1 MLTMARLELAS
12 RKPDDA
18 RRKTGFAGFGAMT
31 TRRPRAVPSA
41 IAARTARAV
50 SVRRTSPTRPPEI
63 VFYTGCN
70 LMKTPHIA
78 LLCLDILD
86 AMQVPYRVMGG
97 PSSCCGILQ
106 FRAGD
111 LATSGRIAY
120 RTIDRL
126 REAAPRA
133 LSWCP
138 TCQIQLSEVVA
149 PGSRSDDPFDMK
161 PIVQF
166 LAERLDDL
174 RPLMVHP
181 VHKRVGLHEHPG
193 VGGVTESAQA
203 ILRAIP
209 GLDFVDLRQPRLGY
223 HCNMLAPLPEFKR
236 SVHLQQLEDA
246 EAGRRHHAR
255 RHLPRLP
262 SRTVQP

>member
-1 MLTMARLELAS
+1 
-12 RKPDDA
+12 
-18 RRKTGFAGFGAMT
+18 
-31 TRRPRAVPSA
+31 
-41 IAARTARAV
+41 
-50 SVRRTSPTRPPEI
+50 
-63 VFYTGCN
+63 
-70 LMKTPHIA
+70 MKTPHIA

-86 AMQVPYRVMGG
+86 ALRVPYHVMGG

-111 LATSGRIAY
+111 LTTSGRIAY

-126 REAAPRA
+126 KEAAPRA

-149 PGSRSDDPFDMK
+149 PGKSDDAFDMK
-161 PIVQF
+161 PIVLF
-166 LAERLDDL
+166 LAERLNDL

-181 VHKRVGLHEHPG
+181 VNKRVGLHEHPG
-193 VGGVTESAQA
+193 VAGVTESAQA

-223 HCNMLAPLPEFKR
+223 HCSQLGALPEVKR
-236 SVHLQQLEDA
+236 AAHRQQLEDA
-246 EAGRRHHAR
+246 EAAGRYHVGRR
-255 RHLPRLP
+255 LPRLP
-262 SRTVQP
+262 SRTLQP